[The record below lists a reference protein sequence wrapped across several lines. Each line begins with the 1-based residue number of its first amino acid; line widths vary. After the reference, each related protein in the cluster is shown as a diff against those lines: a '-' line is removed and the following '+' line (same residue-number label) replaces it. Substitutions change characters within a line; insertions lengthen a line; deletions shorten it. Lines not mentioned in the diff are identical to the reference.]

1 MKTSVKL
8 AVSPRQR
15 WLLAQSLG
23 PPENDKG
30 CLSLGCSRVLCLSW
44 ARPWQSWG
52 HGWCGTRGQ
61 ASWLSSAQGDSA
73 LMPSALMPSA
83 LSVSTA
89 TRGPSCW
96 R

>member
-15 WLLAQSLG
+15 WPFAQGLG
-23 PPENDKG
+23 RPGNDKAV
-30 CLSLGCSRVLCLSW
+30 CCSHILCLSW
-44 ARPWQSWG
+44 ARPWRSWG

-61 ASWLSSAQGDSA
+61 ASWLSSAQGDF
-73 LMPSALMPSA
+73 ALMPSA
-83 LSVSTA
+83 LSTSTA